1 MGSLALHKSM
11 ALPPHTGLTVN
22 GRPSLADGLPNT
34 AMAATWSG
42 TLGGSGLLK
51 PTAGI
56 GTALMTSITAAPCEY
71 PPSTSL
77 VFGQLSTM
85 YWIRALASLAPSAAA
100 RNAKL
105 AG

>member
-1 MGSLALHKSM
+1 MCGHVLAVGL
-11 ALPPHTGLTVN
+11 ADRVVAVAQVDGLPPHTGLTVS

-42 TLGGSGLLK
+42 TLGGSGLLN
-51 PTAGI
+51 PTTGI

-77 VFGQLSTM
+77 VLGQLSTM
-85 YWIRALASLAPSAAA
+85 YWM
-100 RNAKL
+100 
-105 AG
+105 